1 MSENKS
7 QIKKVLKDNTMLL
20 VLVGVMLLFQ
30 VLILLTD
37 HGSLFAPANI
47 TNIIRQNSY
56 VVILATG
63 MLY

>member
-37 HGSLFAPANI
+37 HWGHP
-47 TNIIRQNSY
+47 
-56 VVILATG
+56 
-63 MLY
+63 